1 MATCIECSA
10 ELAPEW
16 KFCIL
21 CGAPVE
27 QTVAPSEPDTIPGAI
42 RPEPSIV
49 IGTRALSPAQLF
61 SWSLGAILV
70 VIVVVGVIVVLIR

>member
-10 ELAPEW
+10 TLAPEW

-27 QTVAPSEPDTIPGAI
+27 PAALDAQPDSIPGAI
-42 RPEPSIV
+42 RPEASIV
-49 IGTRALSPAQLF
+49 IGKRTLSPAQLF
-61 SWSLGAILV
+61 GWSLGALLTI
-70 VIVVVGVIVVLIR
+70 IVVAGVIVALIR

>member
-10 ELAPEW
+10 ALAPEW

-27 QTVAPSEPDTIPGAI
+27 QSVLPSEAETIPGAI
-42 RPEPSIV
+42 RPEPAIV
-49 IGTRALSPAQLF
+49 IGERALSPAQLF
-61 SWSLGAILV
+61 GWSLGAILAI
-70 VIVVVGVIVVLIR
+70 IVVVGVIVALVR

>member
-10 ELAPEW
+10 ELAPKW

-27 QTVAPSEPDTIPGAI
+27 QTVARSESDTIPGAI

-61 SWSLGAILV
+61 GWSLGVILV
-70 VIVVVGVIVVLIR
+70 VIVVVGVIVVLVR

>member
-10 ELAPEW
+10 ALAPQW

-27 QTVAPSEPDTIPGAI
+27 QPAPPSESDTIPGAI

-49 IGTRALSPAQLF
+49 IGRSALSPAQLF

-70 VIVVVGVIVVLIR
+70 VILVVGIIVALVR